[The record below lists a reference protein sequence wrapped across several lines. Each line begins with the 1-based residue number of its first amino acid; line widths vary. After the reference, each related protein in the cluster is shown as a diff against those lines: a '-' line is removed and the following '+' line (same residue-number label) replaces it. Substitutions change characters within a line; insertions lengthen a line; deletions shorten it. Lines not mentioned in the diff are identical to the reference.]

1 MDIKTQPPQTYITEL
16 VNDQGSENNT
26 INDEVDQNQYWG
38 EKCVV
43 VKLQH
48 IYK

>member
-16 VNDQGSENNT
+16 VDDQGSENNT
-26 INDEVDQNQYWG
+26 INDEVDQNQCWG